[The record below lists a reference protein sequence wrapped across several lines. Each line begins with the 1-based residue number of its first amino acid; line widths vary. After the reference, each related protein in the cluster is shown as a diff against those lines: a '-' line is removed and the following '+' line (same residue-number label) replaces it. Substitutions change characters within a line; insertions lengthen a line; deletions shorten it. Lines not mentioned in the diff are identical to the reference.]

1 MEETLVLTFRQVYM
15 SSLKYNLNYKNS
27 VYTLQYILVGL
38 GLNKIYLSC
47 LIITSLLYV
56 LCNCNTRH
64 SFYMQLI
71 YSK

>member
-1 MEETLVLTFRQVYM
+1 MEETLVLMFRQVYM

-27 VYTLQYILVGL
+27 VYTLQYILI
-38 GLNKIYLSC
+38 GLNKNYLSC

-56 LCNCNTRH
+56 CNCITRH

-71 YSK
+71 